1 MARRQRL
8 TGTFVAVATDP
19 LPAGKANALVDIPRT
34 LAASGVHTVW
44 RSDTHGEIG
53 LIALSRRFPVERL
66 TEHLANLELGR
77 VGVSEAFTSV
87 SEPSAAVVDARAARG
102 VATAGRNTVMRY
114 EHARVAVQI
123 ASERDVSAD
132 LVHDILGGLTVL
144 PAEEQNLLIGTRTSA
159 SRRRLAVS

>member
-1 MARRQRL
+1 
-8 TGTFVAVATDP
+8 
-19 LPAGKANALVDIPRT
+19 
-34 LAASGVHTVW
+34 
-44 RSDTHGEIG
+44 
-53 LIALSRRFPVERL
+53 
-66 TEHLANLELGR
+66 
-77 VGVSEAFTSV
+77 
-87 SEPSAAVVDARAARG
+87 
-102 VATAGRNTVMRY
+102 MRY